1 MRLKLAI
8 LFIKKTFDHRSILIF
23 LITLKFVSSLAKGQF
38 FLTKRALEDND
49 GIILS
54 PLFSDPQIL

>member
-8 LFIKKTFDHRSILIF
+8 LFLKKTFDRRSILIF
-23 LITLKFVSSLAKGQF
+23 LITLKFVSPLAKGQF
-38 FLTKRALEDND
+38 FLTKSALEDND